1 MSDKNVD
8 YILRKA
14 KISDKEKIWEILQ
27 QAIKRRKADGS
38 NQWQDG
44 YPNPET
50 IDTDIKNGY
59 GFVLEAGGEVAAYAA
74 IIFEI
79 EPAYEI
85 IEGKWL
91 SSAEYA
97 VVHRVAVSDHF
108 AGKGIATKLFL
119 EIEKAAK
126 SNQVFSIKADTNYD
140 NPAMLRILEK
150 LNYTYCG
157 EVYFRGSARKAFEKI
172 LV

>member
-1 MSDKNVD
+1 MTGTEE

-14 KISDKEKIWEILQ
+14 KVADQEKIWKILQ
-27 QAIKRRKADGS
+27 DAIKRRKADRS
-38 NQWQDG
+38 RQWQDG

-50 IDTDIKNGY
+50 VETDIQQNYGY
-59 GFVLEAGGEVAAYAA
+59 VLEIEGEIAGYAA

-91 SSAEYA
+91 SSGKYV
-97 VVHRVAVSDHF
+97 VVHRVAVSEDF
-108 AGKGIATKLFL
+108 VGKGIATKLFT
-119 EIEKAAK
+119 EIENVAK
-126 SNQVFSIKADTNYD
+126 SNQVFSIKVDTNYD

-150 LNYTYCG
+150 LGYTYCG
-157 EVYFRGSARKAFEKI
+157 EVYFRGSARRAFEKM
-172 LV
+172 LL